1 MTAELADGRKL
12 EFPDNTDPA
21 VIQATVKKLVKP
33 EPSTARVALQSA
45 AKGAAAVPDMFLGL
59 PAQAFNLGSAG
70 IGYAAGELGRPD
82 ITAQMPIAGPA
93 LTQPVRSGLEAVGAI
108 SPEFE
113 PQTAGQ
119 RVLGRALEAAPSFAM
134 SPTSGL
140 KELGGKLAVGA
151 LSGGAGQAT
160 EELTGSKLAGTAV
173 SMLAPAAIGKMV
185 TGGAQMNV
193 TPVKSETL
201 KEARAAGYVVPPASV
216 KPTAGARMA
225 ETVAG
230 RAATAQDAALR
241 NQEVTNTLAKKA
253 LGLPKDAVLTEES
266 LEGVRKAASVP
277 YQEVAKL
284 SPVAASALERL
295 KEARFETNRWFKFGQ
310 RTGDPTAQDKAR
322 AFQSKTEALE
332 KVIVKEAANAGQVK
346 QFAGTSGTLYHGTK
360 SKFESFDVTKAGQS
374 DPGLV
379 GRAVYFTPTKQ
390 QAEQFARDPFYGGGK
405 PGQARVISANVSLNN
420 PFIIQDGK
428 LPDGRFLTQVYPN
441 GINKQTADALN
452 KELIKQGYDGAI
464 FKLGNDVTQVAV
476 FDTSK
481 ISKVAN
487 YGKQLMEQLKEA
499 RKMIAKSYDVERAL
513 NVGDGNISARA
524 IGRMLDQGKPLTG
537 ELKVIGR
544 FAQAFPAVSREAAGV
559 QSPTASG
566 TDAASAALLATLGY
580 GGGGVPGTMAGGL
593 PLLRTPARNIALS
606 QPMQNRLIR
615 EPQPLGTK
623 GLEAL
628 LGGRAMM
635 EPQ

>member
-1 MTAELADGRKL
+1 MSMTAELADGRKL
-12 EFPDNTDPA
+12 EFPDGTDPA
-21 VIQATVKKLVKP
+21 VIQATVKKLVKA

-70 IGYAAGELGRPD
+70 LGYAAGELGRPD
-82 ITAQMPIAGPA
+82 ITANMPIAGPA

-151 LSGGAGQAT
+151 LSGGLGQAT

-173 SMLAPAAIGKMV
+173 SMLTPMAVGAV
-185 TGGAQMNV
+185 VSGGAQKGF
-193 TPVKSETL
+193 TPVKTETL

-241 NQEVTNTLAKKA
+241 NQEVTNTLAKKS
-253 LGLPKDAVLTEES
+253 LGLQKDAVLTEES

-284 SPVAASALERL
+284 SPVAANALERL
-295 KEARFETNRWFKFGQ
+295 KEARFEMNRWFKFGQ

-322 AFQSKTEALE
+322 AFQTQSEVLE
-332 KVIVKEAANAGQVK
+332 RVIEKAASA
-346 QFAGTSGTLYHGTK
+346 
-360 SKFESFDVTKAGQS
+360 
-374 DPGLV
+374 
-379 GRAVYFTPTKQ
+379 
-390 QAEQFARDPFYGGGK
+390 GGK
-405 PGQARVISANVSLNN
+405 P
-420 PFIIQDGK
+420 
-428 LPDGRFLTQVYPN
+428 
-441 GINKQTADALN
+441 
-452 KELIKQGYDGAI
+452 EL
-464 FKLGNDVTQVAV
+464 VTQ
-476 FDTSK
+476 
-481 ISKVAN
+481 
-487 YGKQLMEQLKEA
+487 LKDA

-559 QSPTASG
+559 PSPAASG

-580 GGGGVPGTMAGGL
+580 GGAGVPGTMAGGL